1 VTKHRVV
8 IGIGTILMIGA
19 TLFGWRR
26 SIELRKRAVDDAY
39 YYSLN
44 ERDIAWG

>member
-8 IGIGTILMIGA
+8 IGIGTIIMIGVG
-19 TLFGWRR
+19 LFGWKR
-26 SIELRKRAVDDAY
+26 SAGLKKRAVEDAY